1 MYTVLETYRLT
12 AGISVLLVQ
21 GSVVHFR
28 PSIVARAAA
37 KDAAGARSA
46 RDHMPAAAIVNAANP
61 GCIGGGGVDGAISAA
76 GGVQLHQDR
85 RDLPVVRR
93 SEDGYPI
100 RCPVGRAV
108 VTGPGDYGSLRVSHV
123 IHAVGPNYN
132 AFEEE
137 DYDKVHPLLQSA
149 YAQALSAA
157 VSHGLAQVAFSLL
170 SAGIFRGEC
179 SLEQV
184 LRLGMESIRNWGEGM
199 SQSAA
204 DASSSSSLQEI
215 YVFAFTEDECDTL
228 REICQDIFEV
238 VEAVAPAASGRKKEI
253 SPAKDEPASPVV
265 QAEKGQAA
273 PSEEKDEEMDVVQE
287 EKKDHHPV
295 VDKEKEPP
303 HVVPEEKE
311 QETPPEEPKEE

>member
-1 MYTVLETYRLT
+1 
-12 AGISVLLVQ
+12 
-21 GSVVHFR
+21 
-28 PSIVARAAA
+28 
-37 KDAAGARSA
+37 
-46 RDHMPAAAIVNAANP
+46 
-61 GCIGGGGVDGAISAA
+61 
-76 GGVQLHQDR
+76 
-85 RDLPVVRR
+85 
-93 SEDGYPI
+93 
-100 RCPVGRAV
+100 
-108 VTGPGDYGSLRVSHV
+108 VTGPGDYGRLRVSHV

-157 VSHGLAQVAFSLL
+157 VDHGLSQVAFSLL

-184 LRLGMESIRNWGEGM
+184 LRLGMESIRNWSEDM

-204 DASSSSSLQEI
+204 DASSSLQEI

-253 SPAKDEPASPVV
+253 SPTKDESASPVV
-265 QAEKGQAA
+265 QAEKGQAW
-273 PSEEKDEEMDVVQE
+273 KDEEMDVVPE
-287 EKKDHHPV
+287 EKKDEDPV
-295 VDKEKEPP
+295 VDNEKEPP

-311 QETPPEEPKEE
+311 QETPKEE